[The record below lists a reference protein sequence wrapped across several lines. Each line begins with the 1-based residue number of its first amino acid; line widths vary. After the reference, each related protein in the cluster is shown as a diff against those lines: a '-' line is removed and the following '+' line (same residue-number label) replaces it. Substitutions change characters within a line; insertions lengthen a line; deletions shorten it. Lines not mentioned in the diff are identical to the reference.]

1 MFNTEW
7 CVRKASD
14 YKWYEKRMVYT
25 SITFAATL
33 QDLYEEY
40 DCQIIVDF
48 KSKTFWIYDDYME

>member
-14 YKWYEKRMVYT
+14 YKWCEKRMVYT

-48 KSKTFWIYDDYME
+48 ESKTFWIYDDYME